1 MSSESSGG
9 NVYRET
15 LELWNS
21 ERGSPHPIK
30 IPDRW
35 IRSLKDHAEDLRIN
49 ARLAVNKDSIN
60 TRLLSGELEILS
72 KMVEDLLR
80 RRLRKIID
88 AALEG
93 RRLENLL
100 PVEAELYEKLQLPLT
115 SYREY
120 IEHVKYSLDLT
131 AKKVESS
138 ARLVVVFVK
147 PAPAIVDSDGVARG
161 PFPEGAV
168 ASLDPPTARLLEQGG
183 YVKILPTLK
192 TH

>member
-1 MSSESSGG
+1 M
-9 NVYRET
+9 YRET
-15 LELWNS
+15 LELWNG

-30 IPDRW
+30 IPERW
-35 IRSLKDHAEDLRIN
+35 IRSLKGHAEDLRIN

-100 PVEAELYEKLQLPLT
+100 PIEAELYEKLQLPLT

-131 AKKVESS
+131 AKNLESP

-147 PAPAIVDSDGVARG
+147 TAPAIVDSDGVTRG
-161 PFPEGAV
+161 PFPEGTV